1 MGKPSYWHDFKSLT
15 STWSWTRWIENR
27 VIKVTRLL
35 YNRVVLLCSYMIS
48 NQLFTCEAEPDKWE
62 IELLTLL
69 CSSIIEL
76 FCYLLLPS
84 TDQLLMQFSSSFS
97 DQLRLIFRIFCQK
110 LVLSLYHLKWETHF
124 LLWNT

>member
-1 MGKPSYWHDFKSLT
+1 MFL
-15 STWSWTRWIENR
+15 
-27 VIKVTRLL
+27 
-35 YNRVVLLCSYMIS
+35 IS
-48 NQLFTCEAEPDKWE
+48 NQLFACEVEPDKWE

-69 CSSIIEL
+69 GSSIIEL

-110 LVLSLYHLKWETHF
+110 LVLSLYHLK
-124 LLWNT
+124 

>member
-1 MGKPSYWHDFKSLT
+1 MGKPSYWQGFKSLT
-15 STWSWTRWIENR
+15 STWSWTRCIENR

-69 CSSIIEL
+69 GSSIIEL

-97 DQLRLIFRIFCQK
+97 DQLHLIFKIFCQK